1 MIGPV
6 IRGDYSLAKVR
17 TGRPVSSCSCFLHR
31 LHRSPGIRGYIL
43 GQTKPENSFYSRV
56 NVFGVFGAY
65 SGDSSHILLGT
76 AEQRKLLSF
85 GVSYNRRFLLRR
97 SFSWQYSAEIL
108 PVMLESNP
116 LERFVTQ
123 QTSPTTATYAGVL
136 QNSPVTCAPVTT
148 NYSFVYNGVTYSGTE
163 TYSCYS
169 QQWTMGE
176 AMSPVGMQWNFLPTH
191 RIQPFAIAHGGYMYS
206 TRPIPTGGAGS
217 FNFTFDIGAG
227 VEFYRTSSQSIRLE
241 YRYHHISNGDTANN
255 NPTQLTYTFGR

>member
-1 MIGPV
+1 M
-6 IRGDYSLAKVR
+6 
-17 TGRPVSSCSCFLHR
+17 
-31 LHRSPGIRGYIL
+31 

-148 NYSFVYNGVTYSGTE
+148 NYSFVYNG
-163 TYSCYS
+163 
-169 QQWTMGE
+169 
-176 AMSPVGMQWNFLPTH
+176 
-191 RIQPFAIAHGGYMYS
+191 
-206 TRPIPTGGAGS
+206 
-217 FNFTFDIGAG
+217 
-227 VEFYRTSSQSIRLE
+227 
-241 YRYHHISNGDTANN
+241 
-255 NPTQLTYTFGR
+255 